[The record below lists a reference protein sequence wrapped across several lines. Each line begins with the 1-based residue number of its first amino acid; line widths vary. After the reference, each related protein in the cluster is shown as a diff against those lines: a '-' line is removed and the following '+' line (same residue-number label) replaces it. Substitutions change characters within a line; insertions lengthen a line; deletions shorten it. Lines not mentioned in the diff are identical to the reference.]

1 MCNCIEM
8 LDKQLD
14 DPARNTLL
22 DTALNI
28 SNPLMPPVMM
38 KIAVVKRDTRRRTKP
53 VNLLAT
59 YCPVCGE
66 KYGV

>member
-1 MCNCIEM
+1 MCNCIQE

-14 DPARNTLL
+14 DPERNTAL
-22 DTALNI
+22 DTALNF
-28 SNPLMPPVMM
+28 SNPLMPAVMM

-66 KYGV
+66 KYGP